1 MNSILYDTQEIMFLV
16 YSPCWT
22 VLLAL
27 VIVGGIIEAAR
38 RVVTAIWK
46 RQRGGNLAQG
56 GGDE

>member
-1 MNSILYDTQEIMFLV
+1 MASFLLDTQEIFFLI

-27 VIVGGIIEAAR
+27 VVVGGVVEAAR

-46 RQRGGNLAQG
+46 RQRGVNTLPEDG
-56 GGDE
+56 G

>member
-1 MNSILYDTQEIMFLV
+1 MASFLYDTQEMFFLV

-27 VIVGGIIEAAR
+27 LVAGSIAEAAH

-46 RQRGGNLAQG
+46 RQRGGSNLPREG
-56 GGDE
+56 G